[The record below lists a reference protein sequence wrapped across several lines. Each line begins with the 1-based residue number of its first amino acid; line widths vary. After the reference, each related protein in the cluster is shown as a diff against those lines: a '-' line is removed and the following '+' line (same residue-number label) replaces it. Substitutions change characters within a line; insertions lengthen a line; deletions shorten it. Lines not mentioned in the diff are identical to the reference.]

1 MNILTS
7 ELPRKIKINE
17 TVYDINYDF
26 RTVINILLAF
36 EDTELTDEEKM
47 YIMVRNLYVDEV
59 PEEDIEE
66 AIKKAIKFI
75 DLGKEEDNSRRES
88 DTRTYS
94 FEKDA
99 SYIFSGIN
107 QTHHIDLEEKKD
119 LHWWKFMS
127 MFMDM
132 SPDCMFGELI
142 YYRKRKAE
150 GKLNKEERKQYE
162 KIKDLVD
169 LDYVRKPSEARK
181 KFFERFNKNKK

>member
-7 ELPRKIKINE
+7 DLPKKIKVNDHI
-17 TVYDINYDF
+17 YDINYDY
-26 RTVINILLAF
+26 RTIINILLAF
-36 EDTELTDEEKM
+36 EDEELTQEEKT
-47 YIMVRNLYVDEV
+47 YIMITNLYKEEI
-59 PEEDIEE
+59 PEEDLEE
-66 AIKKAIKFI
+66 AARKAVKFI
-75 DLGKEEDNSRRES
+75 DLGKEEKNSS
-88 DTRTYS
+88 SNSVRTYS

-107 QTHHIDLEEKKD
+107 QTHHIDLEEKPD

-132 SPDCMFGELI
+132 SPECMFGELI

-150 GKLNKEERKQYE
+150 GKLTKEERKNYE

-181 KFFERFNKNKK
+181 KFFEEFNKNKK

>member
-1 MNILTS
+1 M
-7 ELPRKIKINE
+7 
-17 TVYDINYDF
+17 
-26 RTVINILLAF
+26 LAF
-36 EDTELTDEEKM
+36 EDSELTYEEQI
-47 YIMVRNLYVDEV
+47 YIMIKNLYVDEI
-59 PEEDIEE
+59 PEEDLEE

-75 DLGKEEDNSRRES
+75 DLGREEDNSNQKS

-132 SPDCMFGELI
+132 SPDCMFGELV

-150 GKLNKEERKQYE
+150 GKLSKEERKQYE
-162 KIKDLVD
+162 KIKDIVD
-169 LDYVRKPSEARK
+169 LDYVRKLSEARK
-181 KFFERFNKNKK
+181 KFFEKYNKNKK